1 MKVLKIRTWMTPQEA
16 ETVCHLL
23 GELQEAICQEYGEEI
38 QQMHRERLRQ
48 DEKKTQQQN
57 DSPLFN
63 DEIPF

>member
-48 DEKKTQQQN
+48 EEQKTQQQG
-57 DSPLFN
+57 DSALSD
-63 DEIPF
+63 DEFPF